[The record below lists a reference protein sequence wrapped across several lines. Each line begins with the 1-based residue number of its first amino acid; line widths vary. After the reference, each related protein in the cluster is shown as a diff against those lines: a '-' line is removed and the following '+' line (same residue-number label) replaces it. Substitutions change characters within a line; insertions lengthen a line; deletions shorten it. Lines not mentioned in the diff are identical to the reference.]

1 MTFRIT
7 SQNSVDTM
15 ANVTI
20 NGDAHA
26 PHELQDLAILLD
38 TKIHRFLQP
47 TSQDQQTAIAAAKAL
62 LDPLAT
68 EISQAQTL
76 RRNDNRRKRK
86 RGTDEVEDPVL
97 QLKQVYTTGL
107 GVKQVWEQ
115 ARRILDAACSETE
128 RAIDLYLPEASEED
142 LAQDE
147 SLSEFTD
154 EEVVSDE
161 DLSDMEAVDLAD
173 DLDDDSMGEDDQLDN
188 EIDEE
193 EDIEDESD
201 VIPSDAE
208 ELDNSPHATYKQDPN
223 KLNDG
228 FFSIDDFNKQSQF
241 LEQID
246 ARGDD
251 DNLSDEDEIDWDAD
265 PMSITAGG
273 TKAKKEKLD
282 RQTKDADEDESSE
295 DDENGPTF
303 GNADL
308 AGIQEDSEDEG
319 EDVDGGE
326 LDGAMSGLV
335 NTNDVRYADFFEP
348 PPKKPSKSKR
358 TRALPKTQPP
368 AELSPDKKQT
378 EEAESDIER
387 AIADVRRD
395 LLDSEEEL
403 SEEEDDQSDMSDD
416 SDALPRLSASK
427 LKNKNLSTHEKQR
440 LQIAEEIR
448 RLENINVSKKPWA
461 LSGEASA
468 SARPLNSLI
477 EEDLEFERTGKPVP
491 VITAEVS
498 NDIEALIKRRI
509 LARDFDEV
517 VRRRP
522 TTLDSAA
529 DTRRGRADAVVDD
542 SKPTTS
548 LGEIYESE
556 FQRNADPTS
565 YVDKRS
571 AATKKQHEEI
581 DRLWKE
587 VRDQL
592 DVLGNL
598 HFKPKRAEVEI
609 KTVEDK
615 PLIAMEDARPAIS
628 GSGIDDGN
636 STLAP
641 QEIYKPGTDSRA
653 EKGEVL
659 NSKSGTSRSKEEMT
673 REEKTRKRRR
683 DKERQKKA
691 SGSPQAQKMAN
702 GAKSQGKA
710 GRGEVLKDLQKG
722 RVKIIGKGGRVEE
735 ISEKAKKGRGD
746 ERVLPTSGG
755 ALKL

>member
-1 MTFRIT
+1 
-7 SQNSVDTM
+7 M
-15 ANVTI
+15 AGATI
-20 NGDAHA
+20 NGNVHT
-26 PHELQDLAILLD
+26 PHELQSLATLLD
-38 TKIHRFLQP
+38 AQLHRFLQP
-47 TSQDQQTAIAAAKAL
+47 TPQDQQTAIAAAKAL

-68 EISQAQTL
+68 EVSQAQSS
-76 RRNDNRRKRK
+76 RRNESRRKRK
-86 RGTDEVEDPVL
+86 RGSDEVEDPVL
-97 QLKQVYTTGL
+97 QLKQVYTNGL
-107 GVKQVWEQ
+107 GIKQVWEQ

-128 RAIDLYLPEASEED
+128 RAIDLYLPEVSAED
-142 LAQDE
+142 LAQEGSE
-147 SLSEFTD
+147 SEPTD
-154 EEVVSDE
+154 EDVGSDE
-161 DLSDMEAVDLAD
+161 DLSDMEGVDIAD
-173 DLDDDSMGEDDQLDN
+173 DPEDDSMEEEDQTLDQF
-188 EIDEE
+188 DEE
-193 EDIEDESD
+193 EDIEDGSD
-201 VIPSDAE
+201 VVPSDEE
-208 ELDNSPHATYKQDPN
+208 ELDNSPQATYKQDPN

-251 DNLSDEDEIDWDAD
+251 DNLSDEEEIDWDAD
-265 PMSITAGG
+265 PLSITAGKTQING
-273 TKAKKEKLD
+273 EKPS
-282 RQTKDADEDESSE
+282 RQAGGEDEEESSE
-295 DDENGPTF
+295 DNEDGPTF

-308 AGIQEDSEDEG
+308 AGVQDDSEDEG

-335 NTNDVRYADFFEP
+335 NTNEVRYADFFEP
-348 PPKKPSKSKR
+348 PPKKPSNSKR

-368 AELSPDKKQT
+368 AEVSKGNKQN
-378 EEAESDIER
+378 EEADDDLER
-387 AIADVRRD
+387 AMADVRRD

-403 SEEEDDQSDMSDD
+403 SADEDEQSDMSDD

-448 RLENINVSKKPWA
+448 RLESINVSKKPWA
-461 LSGEASA
+461 LSGETSA
-468 SARPLNSLI
+468 NARPLNSLI

-529 DTRRGRADAVVDD
+529 DVRRGRADAVVDD

-581 DRLWKE
+581 DRLWRE

-615 PLIAMEDARPAIS
+615 PVIAMEDARPAIS

-636 STLAP
+636 ITLAP

-653 EKGEVL
+653 ERGEIL

-691 SGSPQAQKMAN
+691 SGSLEAQKTAN
-702 GAKSQGKA
+702 GTKSNGKA
-710 GRGEVLKDLQKG
+710 GRKEVLKDLQKG
-722 RVKIIGKGGRVEE
+722 RVKVIGKGGRVEE
-735 ISEKAKKGRGD
+735 ISDKVKKGRAD
-746 ERVLPTSGG
+746 DRVVPVSGG